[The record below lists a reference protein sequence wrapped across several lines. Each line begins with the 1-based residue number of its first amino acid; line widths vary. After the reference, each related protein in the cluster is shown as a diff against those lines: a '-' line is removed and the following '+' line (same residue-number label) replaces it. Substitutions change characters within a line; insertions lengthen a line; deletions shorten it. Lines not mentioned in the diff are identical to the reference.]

1 MDVFDDLP
9 HFLKAPPTEAVFVS
23 MVRELLKK
31 KDHKMK
37 LSDFGRHFQ
46 NAKQVFLEPFF
57 EVENR
62 GGSNPI
68 VKLRYPHFDDVIACA
83 EHHWESRLDLKCR
96 KGHALEEMRDYKG
109 PTSLC
114 FGCNFNQCGNGH
126 YRCKSGC
133 RAFQVCSSCMIKK
146 PTPATVVS
154 TPAPMASP
162 SVREVLPP
170 SPDVPRHAPS
180 PDVPCH
186 APPPDV
192 LHQEQ
197 HPGKEQEP
205 WHLHCHRRLDW

>member
-1 MDVFDDLP
+1 MN
-9 HFLKAPPTEAVFVS
+9 
-23 MVRELLKK
+23 
-31 KDHKMK
+31 
-37 LSDFGRHFQ
+37 LSDFGRLFH

-57 EVENR
+57 EFENR

-83 EHHWESRLDLKCR
+83 EHHWKSRLDLKCR
-96 KGHALEEMRDYKG
+96 KGHALEEMRDYEG

-170 SPDVPRHAPS
+170 SPDAV
-180 PDVPCH
+180 
-186 APPPDV
+186 
-192 LHQEQ
+192 
-197 HPGKEQEP
+197 
-205 WHLHCHRRLDW
+205 